1 MPTDIWWNVFYD
13 VWNDYQLLQ
22 PAFEPGG
29 IKPAN
34 NECVDDCLHLAKI
47 GFMLRLYGLWNTH
60 QYNIWKYKYNQKL
73 QYLSNKIKEKAN
85 KKGVWLYYLHRAFIY
100 TQMHQ
105 YDKAKTDIYDGC
117 IQCGS
122 TNDTVYA
129 LYSILLCVDG
139 INQHTAIKVLQ
150 QGAGK
155 CPGSNIINQLLD
167 KLETEQT
174 LTISDIQYLQL
185 IENTDDNEEKI
196 EFYSQN
202 NLYENDS
209 DNIESLMINVGSMI
223 KNRDGIPII
232 YFVLRVLYNIIQF
245 PSNNKVRQL
254 DINQVRMRTNPYGQV
269 TINLLSEN
277 CDPKDFTHT
286 ATPKVRIS
294 EEGFK
299 SNNSLNEFTKSSEND
314 LLLYYYFDISTALQM
329 NYKQIIGIVNYD
341 LHVKVINGN
350 NDDGKEK
357 EAPIPCVGNLS
368 SNLKVSNYYNDL
380 QRVICLILY
389 YYFDIST
396 AQCKEKRLNVSY
408 YNLYIKIQLK
418 NKILYEIIASH
429 NYYKLKEFLTVKSRF
444 VIKIPLT
451 PVLAK
456 LNDVEDAGL
465 YTYNK
470 YQKHSIQ
477 GNIVADNEC
486 DLWLDKIID
495 NVLKE
500 YKTKSIRAKKK

>member
-286 ATPKVRIS
+286 ATPKV
-294 EEGFK
+294 
-299 SNNSLNEFTKSSEND
+299 
-314 LLLYYYFDISTALQM
+314 
-329 NYKQIIGIVNYD
+329 
-341 LHVKVINGN
+341 INGN